1 MASTSRTAAGQ
12 TLRAWRLRRRLSQ
25 LELASRT
32 GVSTRHLSCLETG
45 KANASR
51 QLLLYLAD
59 ELEVPLR
66 DRNELLLAAGY
77 APRYPH
83 QPLDGQRLRAAR
95 TALAKLLSGHEP
107 YPAVVM
113 DRHWNVVE
121 RNHSATAFMTGVSA
135 ELAKPPVNV
144 LRLSLHPHGLAP
156 QIINLPEWSA
166 HLIGRLRRQIAISD
180 DPFLVG
186 LAREVS
192 QYPGVGVGGP
202 GSDDGGGRGSDG
214 GGETE
219 PGGDE
224 IFVPLRLRHAG
235 AELRLLNTLTTFGA
249 PRDVT
254 LAELV
259 LEAFYPADPATA
271 DALRALPTPTMQEPA
286 AKTMH
291 ASPLSREQLTRPSIS
306 SRISPLARKRFAGPR
321 IPGRISH
328 ANHLG

>member
-1 MASTSRTAAGQ
+1 MASTSRTAVGQ

-25 LELASRT
+25 LQLASRT

-59 ELEVPLR
+59 ELDVPLR

-83 QPLDGQRLRAAR
+83 QPLDGQQLRAAR
-95 TALAKLLSGHEP
+95 TALTELLSGHEP
-107 YPAVVM
+107 HPAVVM

-121 RNHSATAFMTGVSA
+121 RNRSAAALIAGVSA
-135 ELAKPPVNV
+135 ELAQPPVNV

-166 HLIGRLRRQIAISD
+166 HLIGRLRRQIAVTD

-186 LAREVS
+186 LAREVG
-192 QYPGVGVGGP
+192 QYPGVG
-202 GSDDGGGRGSDG
+202 GGR
-214 GGETE
+214 ETE
-219 PGGDE
+219 PPGDE
-224 IFVPLRLRHAG
+224 IFVPLRLRRAG
-235 AELRLLNTLTTFGA
+235 TELRLLNTLTTFGA

-271 DALRALPTPTMQEPA
+271 AALRALQ
-286 AKTMH
+286 
-291 ASPLSREQLTRPSIS
+291 TRRCKDRP
-306 SRISPLARKRFAGPR
+306 PR
-321 IPGRISH
+321 IGPPPR
-328 ANHLG
+328 

>member
-1 MASTSRTAAGQ
+1 M
-12 TLRAWRLRRRLSQ
+12 
-25 LELASRT
+25 
-32 GVSTRHLSCLETG
+32 ETG

-59 ELEVPLR
+59 ELDVPLR

-83 QPLDGQRLRAAR
+83 QPLDGQRLHAAR
-95 TALAKLLSGHEP
+95 TALTKLLSGHEP

-121 RNHSATAFMTGVSA
+121 RNRTAAALITGVSA
-135 ELAKPPVNV
+135 ELAQPPVNL
-144 LRLSLHPHGLAP
+144 LRLSLHPRGLAP
-156 QIINLPEWSA
+156 QIVNLAEWSA
-166 HLIGRLRRQIAISD
+166 HLIGRLRRQIAVSD
-180 DPFLVG
+180 DPFLVS

-192 QYPGVGVGGP
+192 QYPGVGGVGV
-202 GSDDGGGRGSDG
+202 G

-219 PGGDE
+219 PAGDE
-224 IFVPLRLRHAG
+224 IFVHLRLRRAG
-235 AELRLLNTLTTFGA
+235 TELRLLNTLTTFGA

-271 DALRALPTPTMQEPA
+271 DALRALQTVPM
-286 AKTMH
+286 
-291 ASPLSREQLTRPSIS
+291 I
-306 SRISPLARKRFAGPR
+306 G
-321 IPGRISH
+321 G
-328 ANHLG
+328 